1 MTTITEA
8 DVESADLN
16 GWPSLGYLE
25 LYDPGVKLVN
35 WRDYISSDPM
45 ICHGKACITG
55 TRVMVTVIPGV
66 THDHPH

>member
-25 LYDPGVKLVN
+25 LYDPG
-35 WRDYISSDPM
+35 
-45 ICHGKACITG
+45 
-55 TRVMVTVIPGV
+55 
-66 THDHPH
+66 